1 MGLPQLARKKA
12 ARKMLA
18 VQAKRS
24 ARLVMDKVPLSQSG
38 LARNRICGDSGFAS
52 RQRCFYP
59 TGRVRTSLSN
69 CGWNP
74 SLRGNAG
81 RHAAMIFTRLF
92 TALGSPVV
100 SFFTH
105 VGEVVLLASE
115 TFTSVVAHKIRWRLF
130 LQQIVEIG
138 LRSQLVVVI
147 TGAFTGAVFAA
158 QTFFQF
164 NKLGMGSAVG
174 AVVSVS
180 ICRELGPVLTAL
192 MVTGRVGAS
201 MSAEIGTMKVTEQ
214 IDALRALAVHPIDY
228 LVVPRT
234 LAMMLSMPL
243 LVAECIGV
251 GIVAGYFVAIF
262 LLDVNGTYYVANMVR
277 WTQMRDIVM
286 ALSKA
291 FCFALLIVFI
301 SCHKGLTSREGAV
314 GVGRATTE
322 AVVDAS
328 LAVLDL
334 QFLSDH
340 GAQHHFPGWISVAVA
355 LRAIP

>member
-1 MGLPQLARKKA
+1 MTFAR
-12 ARKMLA
+12 
-18 VQAKRS
+18 
-24 ARLVMDKVPLSQSG
+24 
-38 LARNRICGDSGFAS
+38 F
-52 RQRCFYP
+52 
-59 TGRVRTSLSN
+59 
-69 CGWNP
+69 
-74 SLRGNAG
+74 
-81 RHAAMIFTRLF
+81 F
-92 TALGSPVV
+92 TAFGTPVV
-100 SFFTH
+100 SFFSR
-105 VGEVVLLASE
+105 VGEVVLLASK
-115 TFTSVVAHKIRWRLF
+115 TFTAMFAHKIRWRLF

-147 TGAFTGAVFAA
+147 TGGFTGAVFAA

-192 MVTGRVGAS
+192 MVTGRVGAA

-228 LVVPRT
+228 LVVPRA

-251 GIVAGYFVAIF
+251 GIVAGYFVAVF
-262 LLDVNGTYYVANMVR
+262 LLDVNATYYVANMVR
-277 WTQMRDIVM
+277 WTLQRDIIM
-286 ALSKA
+286 ALTKA

-301 SCHKGLTSREGAV
+301 SCNKGLTAQEGAV

-328 LAVLDL
+328 LAVLIFNF
-334 QFLSDH
+334 FLTM
-340 GAQHHFPGWISVAVA
+340 GLNVIFPAGYQ
-355 LRAIP
+355 